1 MSKLEVFD
9 ADQRAAEREQAG
21 LRLGGGVSPRR
32 RRTNRIMR
40 EVRRIGRRQTELT
53 EQAEE
58 ARQAGNHEEAERLL
72 DEIEDGTYE
81 LIALLLDAPETGE
94 PITAQQLAEQLD
106 IEDASDLAA
115 RLMGVSDDKQTGG
128 QEDSDPT

>member
-21 LRLGGGVSPRR
+21 LRLGGVVYPRR

-81 LIALLLDAPETGE
+81 LIALLLDAPENGE